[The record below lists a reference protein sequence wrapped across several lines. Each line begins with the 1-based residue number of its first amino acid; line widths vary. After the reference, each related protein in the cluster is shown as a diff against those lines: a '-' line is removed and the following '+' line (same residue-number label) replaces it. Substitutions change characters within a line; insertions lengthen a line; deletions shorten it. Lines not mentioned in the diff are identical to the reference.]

1 MRLLSFDC
9 IVTKIFVFLLFFGF
23 YSFLECS
30 VLHEGTKPEKIE
42 ALTEALTELKDKM
55 KEMGTILQ
63 RCGVLV
69 YTI

>member
-9 IVTKIFVFLLFFGF
+9 IETKIFVFLRFLLFFGF

-42 ALTEALTELKDKM
+42 ALTELFE
-55 KEMGTILQ
+55 EG
-63 RCGVLV
+63 
-69 YTI
+69 